1 MSLSRLRIENFA
13 IIEALEIDFRPG
25 LTILTGETGA
35 GKSIIIDAL
44 NLSLG
49 EKANP
54 NLIRAGAE
62 VALVQCDFSLGNIA
76 PVINEILERRGIPS
90 KGKQLSLRREL
101 ALTGRSRAWVNDTT
115 CPLSTLKE
123 IGNLLVDLHGQHD
136 HQSLLNEE
144 THINFLDAYGD
155 YGNLIQKVAQAF
167 SQVGLLQEKRDLL
180 RQKLNIL
187 REKRELWTFQLQEIQ
202 KVAPKPDEYE
212 DLLAEKTILENA
224 EKIHNLVTSITDEL
238 FEKEDSLYQKVLS
251 VNKNI
256 ASLSR
261 YAPNFNEDLNK
272 LSEHQYYYQ
281 ELAKQL
287 ARFGNDVQF
296 NPLRLEAVNQRLY
309 ALQQL
314 LKKYGPTLGE
324 VLKMQATLIENLN
337 QDDDLQLQIAQ
348 VERQLAES
356 IQSYSLLAQQLS
368 EQRHAQAR
376 LYEQELEKVLS
387 RLGIRGATF
396 RVKIERVPDQQG
408 WAVIDGVAY
417 RAESSGLD
425 RVTFEIST
433 NPGEPLRSLS
443 QIVSGGEVS
452 RIMLAIKSILAGR
465 DQIPVLIFDEIDS
478 GISGQI
484 ARIVGEE
491 LRELAKVHQIICI
504 THLPQIAGLAQD
516 HLSVTKVS
524 SDGRSH
530 TELKRLN
537 PEERVKAIAQL
548 IGGKTITEA
557 AMRQARELI
566 E

>member
-44 NLSLG
+44 NLALG

-62 VALVQCDFSLGNIA
+62 VALVQCDFSLENIA
-76 PVINEILERRGIPS
+76 PAVNEILERRGIPS
-90 KGKQLSLRREL
+90 QGKQLSLRREL

-251 VNKNI
+251 VNKSI

-287 ARFGNDVQF
+287 ARFGSEVQF

-314 LKKYGPTLGE
+314 LKKYGPTLDE

-356 IQSYSLLAQQLS
+356 IQSYLLLAQQLS

-396 RVKIERVPDQQG
+396 RVKIERVPDPQG

-433 NPGEPLRSLS
+433 NPGEPLRPLS

-524 SDGRSH
+524 SDGRSR

-537 PEERVKAIAQL
+537 SEERVTAIAQL

-557 AMRQARELI
+557 AKRQARELI